1 MGGVCTKS
9 TASTDAG
16 LPSSAGTTTD
26 PLALDEDPRRK
37 HNANSRSKGLPI
49 SSAKVPPVPE
59 QGINSN
65 TTLGVMFRQIDKQG
79 KGFISRADLDRMMS
93 DDKLHFGNKDVDH
106 ILEKYGTDQ
115 TLSFAQ
121 FETWWGSTYTA
132 YNDDHGSLAQLV
144 DEVHAEHPHL
154 ALASSEGDSSALAS
168 TNPDSVASNLPPI
181 HTSVAVGRS

>member
-9 TASTDAG
+9 NASTDVG

-26 PLALDEDPRRK
+26 PLAPDEDPRRR
-37 HNANSRSKGLPI
+37 HNAN
-49 SSAKVPPVPE
+49 PE

-79 KGFISRADLDRMMS
+79 KGFISRADLDRTMS

-121 FETWWGSTYTA
+121 FEMWWGSTYTA
-132 YNDDHGSLAQLV
+132 YNDDQGSLAQLV

-154 ALASSEGDSSALAS
+154 ALASSEGDASAP
-168 TNPDSVASNLPPI
+168 TFTSNLPPI